1 MFLFFNLIEKVVM
14 KMDVISK
21 EEKYIPH
28 DAIYSMI
35 CSENVSIESIAKGA
49 GVEYEILLKI
59 HDTKMLGSLSVD
71 NYLKLADYAE
81 IYFKYGRQ
89 FVSPVSLTDN
99 EMIGDMDIYLL
110 CEYLEGFVVRFDLGK
125 GISVSK
131 FIDRNIFNERILDP
145 LNLYFECCDEA
156 EVQMECIAQIKRYI
170 FN

>member
-1 MFLFFNLIEKVVM
+1 M

-89 FVSPVSLTDN
+89 FVSPISLTDN

>member
-1 MFLFFNLIEKVVM
+1 
-14 KMDVISK
+14 MDVISK
-21 EEKYIPH
+21 EEKYISH
-28 DAIYSMI
+28 DAIYSML
-35 CSENVSIESIAKGA
+35 CSENTPIESIAEGA
-49 GVEYEILLKI
+49 GIEYKILLKI
-59 HDTKMLGSLSVD
+59 HNTKMLGSLSVE

-81 IYFKYGRQ
+81 IYFKNGRQ
-89 FVSPVSLTDN
+89 FVPPISLTDN

-145 LNLYFECCDEA
+145 VNLYFECCDEID
-156 EVQMECIAQIKRYI
+156 VQMECIAQIKRYI

>member
-1 MFLFFNLIEKVVM
+1 
-14 KMDVISK
+14 MDVISK

-89 FVSPVSLTDN
+89 FVSPISLTDN

>member
-1 MFLFFNLIEKVVM
+1 
-14 KMDVISK
+14 MDVISK

-89 FVSPVSLTDN
+89 FVSPISLTDN

-131 FIDRNIFNERILDP
+131 FIDRNIFNSQVHNP
-145 LNLYFECCDEA
+145 
-156 EVQMECIAQIKRYI
+156 V
-170 FN
+170 

>member
-1 MFLFFNLIEKVVM
+1 M

>member
-1 MFLFFNLIEKVVM
+1 
-14 KMDVISK
+14 MDVISK

>member
-1 MFLFFNLIEKVVM
+1 M

-28 DAIYSMI
+28 DAIYSML
-35 CSENVSIESIAKGA
+35 CSENVPIESIAEGA
-49 GVEYEILLKI
+49 GIEYKILLKI
-59 HDTKMLGSLSVD
+59 HNTKMLGSLSVE

-81 IYFKYGRQ
+81 IYFKHGRQ
-89 FVSPVSLTDN
+89 FVPPISLTDN

-110 CEYLEGFVVRFDLGK
+110 CEYLEVFVVRFDLGK

-145 LNLYFECCDEA
+145 VNLYFECCDEID
-156 EVQMECIAQIKRYI
+156 VQMECIAQIKRYI

>member
-89 FVSPVSLTDN
+89 FVSPISLTDN